1 MTTELIKTAT
11 RADWLALRKSGIG
24 GSDIAA
30 IIGLNRFRGPYDVY
44 MDKTTEADTAE
55 ETNEAI
61 HFGILLEDIVAKEFT
76 QRTGMKVQRI
86 NATLKNGICIANI
99 DRTIISPAISGNVRF
114 KDGALTTDA
123 LLECK
128 TAGFH
133 SAWRWGPSQ
142 EDLIIKGLP
151 VPHAE
156 MPVEYLAQ
164 IQWYMGITYC
174 KTAYVA
180 VLIGGQDYRIYRVDR
195 DEEIIQSLYEAAD
208 EFWQHVQKGQPPEP
222 KTAEEAAKTWHQD
235 NGEAVEADND
245 TAAAFGELVT
255 MKAQAKTLADQ
266 IAEKED
272 QIKMA
277 IGQNTMLTLGGN
289 KIATWKAGSRSTIN
303 GKAILADH
311 PEINPEK
318 YTKESTYRT
327 LRIYA

>member
-1 MTTELIKTAT
+1 MTELIKTAT
-11 RADWLALRKSGIG
+11 QEDWLALRKSGIG

-55 ETNEAI
+55 EPNEAI

-76 QRTGMKVQRI
+76 RRTGFKVQRV
-86 NATLKNGICIANI
+86 NATLRNGIRIANI
-99 DRTIISPAISGNVRF
+99 DRAIINPVISGNVRF

-128 TAGFH
+128 TAGWH

-142 EDLIIKGLP
+142 EESIKKGLP
-151 VPHAE
+151 TAGAE

-164 IQWYMGITYC
+164 IQWYMGITGC
-174 KTAYVA
+174 KTSYVA

-208 EFWQHVQKGQPPEP
+208 EFWQHVQKGEPPEP

-235 NGEAVEADND
+235 NGEAVEADNAA
-245 TAAAFGELVT
+245 AAAFGELVT
-255 MKAQAKTLADQ
+255 LKAQAKTLADQ

-277 IGQNTMLTLGGN
+277 IGENTMLTLGGN
-289 KIATWKAGSRSTIN
+289 KIATWKAGSRNTIDT
-303 GKAILADH
+303 KALRADH
-311 PEINPEK
+311 PELANQ
-318 YTKESTYRT
+318 YTKTTTTRT